1 MTLLPEKTNQTPVP
15 FNSDKIRTGPLWL
28 LFILCAIAAALL
40 LPKDDPFPYTF
51 KPGRLWQYSDYHAP
65 FDLILPESVSDSD
78 TNDRMQHALPFYVIN
93 PETGPSQ
100 KKMLNELITE
110 QVKISSQ
117 DAQYEDLVRNTGAYR
132 KYGQR
137 LLDAIYKKGI
147 VENRPVNVKTAV
159 LVTQT
164 SRTVPVDSLLLVDDA
179 VGIVTDS
186 LPFSSLRQPELLLP
200 LIEKVLVPNA
210 FYSDSL
216 TIAGAKSGDVKS
228 GSQKDYKKGDLIIR
242 ENEEVT
248 PEKFAALTLISNQ
261 LDRSPGLMV
270 YSGYF
275 LYSLLAFF
283 SLLGWLY
290 NFKKSVYNNKNKML
304 ILLVALLFVQMLIG
318 VCFWLGSAIPLLVPL
333 FLLPLLFRQSY
344 GLRTSLIIWSV
355 PVMLTGFALSWGML
369 WISLQIVGAG
379 TALILND
386 QVVTWKERI
395 IALCSVFAA
404 QSLVLGAYYLA
415 GKLPEELKT
424 TDAIVFLGIAVLLSI
439 SRSVLVRF
447 SDRSPEA

>member
-1 MTLLPEKTNQTPVP
+1 MLPEKTNQTPVP
-15 FNSDKIRTGPLWL
+15 FNSGNLRTGPPWL
-28 LFILCAIAAALL
+28 LFIICALASALL
-40 LPKDDPFPYTF
+40 LPKEDPFPYTF
-51 KPGRLWQYSDYHAP
+51 KLGRLWQYSDYYAP
-65 FDLILPESVSDSD
+65 FDFDLPATANDED
-78 TNDRMQHALPFYVIN
+78 TISNLQDAQPYFVIK
-93 PETGPSQ
+93 PETGAEQ
-100 KKMLNELITE
+100 KKILNDLITE

-117 DAQYEDLVRNTGAYR
+117 DAQYEDLVKNTGAYR

-137 LLDAIYKKGI
+137 LLDALYKKGI
-147 VENRPVNVKTAV
+147 VENRPVNVKTAI
-159 LVTQT
+159 LVNQAA
-164 SRTVPVDSLLLVDDA
+164 RIVPVDSLLLVDDA

-200 LIEKVLVPNA
+200 LLEKVLIPNA

-216 TIAGAKSGDVKS
+216 TVATAKSNGGKS
-228 GSQKDYKKGDLIIR
+228 GSRKKFKKSDLVIG

-248 PEKFAALTLISNQ
+248 PEKFAALNFISSHYN
-261 LDRSPGLMV
+261 RSPGLMV

-275 LYSLLAFF
+275 LFSLIAFF

-290 NFKKSVYNNKNKML
+290 NFKKSVYNDKNKML
-304 ILLVALLFVQMLIG
+304 IMLVALLFVQMLIG
-318 VCFWLGSAIPLLVPL
+318 VCFWLGSAIPFLIPL
-333 FLLPLLFRQSY
+333 FLLPLLFRESY

-355 PVMLTGFALSWGML
+355 PVMLTGFAVSWGML

-395 IALCSVFAA
+395 IALCAVFAA

-424 TDAIVFLGIAVLLSI
+424 TDALVFLGIAVLLSI

-447 SDRSPEA
+447 SGRSES